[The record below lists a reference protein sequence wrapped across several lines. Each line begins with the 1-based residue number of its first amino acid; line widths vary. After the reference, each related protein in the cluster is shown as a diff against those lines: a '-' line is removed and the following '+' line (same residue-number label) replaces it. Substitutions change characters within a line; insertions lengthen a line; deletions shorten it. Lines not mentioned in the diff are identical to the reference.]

1 MNLLKPLIQLNKLKK
16 TKLKL
21 VITLYLFLLIVLG
34 MGLIALYSSG
44 GEDFFYKQIFNIVVG
59 LIISLVVFI
68 VNLQMVYRYAYVLYI
83 INLFMLVY
91 VQFFGHNAM
100 GATRWINLFG
110 LKFQPSESS
119 KIILILV
126 LSRWFGDNRRIDS
139 FKKLIT
145 PVTMTLIP
153 IAFIVKQPDLG
164 TGIIIFMTSG
174 IIMLISN
181 ISSDLIFRIISY
193 FVITLPFGW
202 LSLHEYQKKRI
213 LIFMFNDD
221 KMNSGYNIYQSQI
234 AIGSGGKFGAGF
246 QMGSQSQLGFLPEN
260 HTDFIF
266 ASFAEEFGLFASVGL
281 ITFYCV
287 ITCILWFMAMKT
299 HNKVHS
305 LTIVGL
311 GSLFFLHCF
320 INIGMVMSLLPVVGI
335 PLPFFSYG
343 GTALVS
349 TLVLF
354 GFCTKLYVT
363 NNTEEE

>member
-1 MNLLKPLIQLNKLKK
+1 MNLLKSLIKLDTVKK
-16 TKLKL
+16 TKLNL
-21 VITLYLFLLIVLG
+21 VIILYLFLLIVLG
-34 MGLIALYSSG
+34 MGLVALYSSG
-44 GEDFFYKQIFNIVVG
+44 GKDFFYKQILNITVG
-59 LIISLVVFI
+59 LSISLVVFI

-83 INLFMLVY
+83 INLLMLGH

-126 LSRWFGDNRRIDS
+126 LSRWFGDNRRVDS
-139 FKKLIT
+139 FRKLIL
-145 PVTMTLIP
+145 PIILTLLP

-174 IIMLISN
+174 IIILMSN
-181 ISSDLIFRIISY
+181 IPSYLIFRMISY
-193 FVITLPFGW
+193 LVFTLPFGW

-266 ASFAEEFGLFASVGL
+266 ASFAEEFGLFASIVL
-281 ITFYCV
+281 IAFYCA
-287 ITCILWFMAMKT
+287 ITCILWFMSMKT
-299 HNKVHS
+299 HNKIHS

-343 GTALVS
+343 GTTLVS

-354 GFCTKLYVT
+354 GFCAKLYVT
-363 NNTEEE
+363 NNTEE